1 MTLPRLISRLLINS
15 KHLDKNVAS
24 KLRKT
29 KPSVELE
36 SYNSGYYAIHNYFST
51 SACLPTALSDK
62 TYVNIFDPT
71 RLNETQKMKALDTQV
86 IYINS
91 SITYIPLSLNQPNRK
106 FPLFI
111 FQNLWY
117 ISKRN
122 KGHSK
127 WQNIQHQKSA
137 NDLLLSKR
145 NNR

>member
-62 TYVNIFDPT
+62 TYGNIFDPT

-86 IYINS
+86 IYINL
-91 SITYIPLSLNQPNRK
+91 SITYIPLSL
-106 FPLFI
+106 
-111 FQNLWY
+111 
-117 ISKRN
+117 
-122 KGHSK
+122 
-127 WQNIQHQKSA
+127 
-137 NDLLLSKR
+137 
-145 NNR
+145 